1 MCPPENFDVVV
12 VGGGSAG
19 VAAAV
24 SAAELGSHTLLLERG
39 KSLGG
44 NVAHAFVHT
53 ICGLYCDANEG
64 HALALNPGLPSRLA
78 AGLRAAGV
86 AAEVERAGRV
96 YVLPIEPPR
105 YAAFLAELCERTV
118 GLEVRTESELI
129 GAECVAQNR
138 RRWSMRACKRDG
150 GSSEFAS
157 GVLVDTTGD
166 ANAAVL
172 AGASVKAVG
181 PEEIQLP
188 SFIFRLGGVDRS
200 DLVGFGKLRLTHA
213 VAGAVVHGEL
223 PSGCESVL
231 VRPASEPDE
240 VYVTLNVP
248 RSVEIPYVPLDEKRI
263 ASLTARVREDAE
275 RIAEFL
281 RRTRP
286 AFEKSRIS
294 AWPERIGVRE
304 TRRVRGRREL
314 QGDDV
319 LAGRSDPNEVA
330 RSSWPVELWHDHRRA
345 HFEYPEGACSIPLD
359 SLVSRSNP
367 HLGMAGR
374 CLSASHEAL
383 GALRVIGTALATG
396 EAIGVAAALA
406 VDAGSPL
413 DTVSPGD
420 VRHHILDRADREI
433 TL

>member
-1 MCPPENFDVVV
+1 MSSSENFDVVV

-39 KSLGG
+39 RFLGG
-44 NVAHAFVHT
+44 NVAQAFVHT
-53 ICGLYCDANEG
+53 ICGLFRAANEG
-64 HALALNPGLPSRLA
+64 HALVLNPGMPSRLA
-78 AGLRAAGV
+78 AGLQAAGV
-86 AAEVERAGRV
+86 AGEVERAGLV

-105 YAAFLAELCERTV
+105 YAVFLAELCDRTP

-129 GAECVAQNR
+129 EVEYTEASERCWTLRARNR
-138 RRWSMRACKRDG
+138 KRSVSKATTG
-150 GSSEFAS
+150 C
-157 GVLVDTTGD
+157 LVDTSGD
-166 ANAAVL
+166 ANAAAL
-172 AGASVKAVG
+172 AGALVEAAA

-188 SFIFRLGGVDRS
+188 SFIFRMGGVERS
-200 DLVGFGKLRLTHA
+200 ECVGFAKLRLTYV
-213 VAGAVVHGEL
+213 VAGAVAHGDL
-223 PSGCESVL
+223 PAGCESVL
-231 VRPASEPDE
+231 VRPGLEPGE

-248 RSVEIPYVPLDEKRI
+248 RSTDIPHALLDEDRL
-263 ASLTARVREDAE
+263 ASLTERAREDAE

-281 RRTRP
+281 SRTRP
-286 AFEKSRIS
+286 AFKKSRIS
-294 AWPERIGVRE
+294 ASPERIGVRE
-304 TRRVRGRREL
+304 TRRVLGLREI

-319 LAGRSDPNEVA
+319 LSGRSDPDEVA

-345 HFEYPEGACSIPLD
+345 HFEYPEGACSIPLR
-359 SLVSRSNP
+359 SLVSRSHP

-406 VDAGSPL
+406 ANAGSSL
-413 DTVSPGD
+413 DAIAAGN
-420 VRHHILDRADREI
+420 VRHHILERADREI
-433 TL
+433 AL

>member
-1 MCPPENFDVVV
+1 MRPAENFDVVV

-24 SAAELGSHTLLLERG
+24 SSAELGARTLLLERG

-53 ICGLYCDANEG
+53 ICGLYRAASEGDA
-64 HALALNPGLPSRLA
+64 LVLNPGLPSRLA
-78 AGLRAAGV
+78 AGLCAAGV
-86 AAEVERAGRV
+86 AAEPERVGRV

-105 YAAFLAELCERTV
+105 YAAFLAELCDQTA
-118 GLEVRTESELI
+118 GLEVRTEATLT
-129 GAECVAQNR
+129 GAEPVAR
-138 RRWSMRACKRDG
+138 EGCCWSLRADEREM
-150 GSSEFAS
+150 GSSEFTS
-157 GVLVDTTGD
+157 SLLVDTTGD

-172 AGASVKAVG
+172 AGAPVEAVG

-200 DLVGFGKLRLTHA
+200 DCVGFGKLRLTHA

-223 PSGCESVL
+223 PPGCESVL
-231 VRPASEPDE
+231 VRPGSEPDE
-240 VYVTLNVP
+240 VYLTLNVP
-248 RSVEIPYVPLDEKRI
+248 RDVEIPYAPLDEKGV
-263 ASLTARVREDAE
+263 ALLTARIREDAE
-275 RIAEFL
+275 RIADYL

-304 TRRVRGRREL
+304 TRRVRGLREI
-314 QGDDV
+314 QGADV
-319 LAGRSDPNEVA
+319 LAGRSDQDEVV
-330 RSSWPVELWHDHRRA
+330 RSSWPLELWNDHRRA
-345 HFEYPEGACSIPLD
+345 RFEYPEGVCSIPLG
-359 SLVSRSNP
+359 SLVSRSNQQ
-367 HLGMAGR
+367 LGMAGR

-406 VDAGSPL
+406 ADGGSPL
-413 DTVSPGD
+413 EAISPAD
-420 VRHHILDRADREI
+420 VRHHILERAEREI
-433 TL
+433 AL